1 MKVFL
6 SIEDQQREKSRKYIN
21 PLLIS
26 IVHECLIKSIS
37 RPLSSQTSEDK
48 KVKECYLSCLNHFSS
63 KEKLAYLKEH
73 CSRNEAVKR
82 GQIRVVHIRYLL
94 KCSKR
99 TSRIFIRN
107 SLFAKNLKR

>member
-6 SIEDQQREKSRKYIN
+6 SIEDQQREKNRKYIN

-48 KVKECYLSCLNHFSS
+48 KVKEYYLSCLNHLSS
-63 KEKLAYLKEH
+63 KEKLAYRKEH
-73 CSRNEAVKR
+73 CSRNEAVRMERPDK
-82 GQIRVVHIRYLL
+82 GSAY
-94 KCSKR
+94 
-99 TSRIFIRN
+99 
-107 SLFAKNLKR
+107 